1 MACGAKLSER
11 MVACM
16 LKYRSAV
23 AGMVLEHERRNWV
36 VTPAVTLRW
45 RNVELI
51 STENGKLRR
60 VA

>member
-1 MACGAKLSER
+1 MAQGAKLAER

-16 LKYRSAV
+16 LKYGSAV
-23 AGMVLEHERRNWV
+23 PGMVFEHGRRNWE
-36 VTPAVTLRW
+36 VTRAMTLRW

-60 VA
+60 A